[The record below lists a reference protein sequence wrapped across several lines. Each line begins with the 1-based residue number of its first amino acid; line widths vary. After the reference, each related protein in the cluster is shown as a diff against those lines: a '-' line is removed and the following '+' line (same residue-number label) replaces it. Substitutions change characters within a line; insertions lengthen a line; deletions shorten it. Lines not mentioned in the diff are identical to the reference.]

1 MSIVEDRSVGFF
13 KSDVWLFSLML
24 FSATISLLASFVLSV
39 DAIELAKNPNAELA
53 CDINS
58 VISCG
63 AVASQWQSVLFGFPN
78 AFIGLM
84 CEPVVITIA
93 IAGLTGVK
101 FKRGFMA
108 VAQFVY
114 LLGLIFAL
122 WLFYQSAFV
131 IHAFC
136 PWCLLVTLGTTMT
149 FFTLLRY
156 NFIHNNL
163 YLRGRVKEIA
173 LFSVRTGIDT
183 AVEIIL
189 IIAVLA
195 TIVLK
200 YGSSLLG

>member
-1 MSIVEDRSVGFF
+1 MSIVEERPAGFF
-13 KSDVWLFSLML
+13 KSDLWLFSLML
-24 FSATISLLASFVLSV
+24 FSAVISLLAAFMLSV
-39 DAIELAKNPNAELA
+39 DAIELAKNPDAELA
-53 CDINS
+53 CDINA

-63 AVASQWQSVLFGFPN
+63 TVASQWQSAIFGFPN
-78 AFIGLM
+78 AFIGLI

-101 FKRGFMA
+101 FKKGFMA
-108 VAQFVY
+108 VAQVIY

-156 NFIHNNL
+156 NFIHNNF
-163 YLRGRVKEIA
+163 YLRGKVKEVS

-183 AVEIIL
+183 AIEIIL
-189 IIAVLA
+189 IISVLA
-195 TIVLK
+195 TIVIK